1 MVGNRLDEGRKE
13 GRSNTWKYSG
23 RKNPDPPGVPD
34 QNKSGISPNINLG
47 FAVKPNFPESI
58 Y

>member
-1 MVGNRLDEGRKE
+1 MKE

-23 RKNPDPPGVPD
+23 RKNPDRPGVPD